1 MLKAMKEGALAL
13 AAKAWLKERFS
24 DYGEVVDC
32 RFDTQGNTLTIE
44 ALLRGE
50 QKTITA
56 RIDRYELEKTG
67 DQHFVILKKFSSS
80 RAWLTT
86 LLNALL
92 IGKRYKI
99 PAVVSKLL

>member
-1 MLKAMKEGALAL
+1 MLKAMREGALAMAL
-13 AAKAWLKERFS
+13 KAWLKERFS

-32 RFDTQGNTLTIE
+32 RFDTKANTLCIE

-56 RIDRYELEKTG
+56 KIERYELEKIG

-86 LLNALL
+86 LLNTLF
-92 IGKRYKI
+92 IGKRYAI
-99 PAVVSKLL
+99 PSVVSKLL